1 MKAIKYP
8 LSLVYFMFSIF
19 LVSSVS
25 YSSESYSLDS
35 YSSHS
40 QSSDSHSEETT
51 DSSAPSPATEDA
63 EKSLSEQI
71 RAIDQE
77 AGSAGWKVRNGCVP
91 SNRIKRIKF
100 IDDKTALITMYGKKT
115 AILRLERECP
125 GIKRSGYVTY
135 RTNNRLCAHFD
146 RLSVM
151 GGSGYSCRIASIE
164 PFVAFEE
171 PVLEKDID

>member
-100 IDDKTALITMYGKKT
+100 IDDKTALITMYGKKK
-115 AILRLERECP
+115 RRFCVWRE
-125 GIKRSGYVTY
+125 SA
-135 RTNNRLCAHFD
+135 LA
-146 RLSVM
+146 LSVQAM
-151 GGSGYSCRIASIE
+151 SLTALTTDCAPTSID
-164 PFVAFEE
+164 FR
-171 PVLEKDID
+171 